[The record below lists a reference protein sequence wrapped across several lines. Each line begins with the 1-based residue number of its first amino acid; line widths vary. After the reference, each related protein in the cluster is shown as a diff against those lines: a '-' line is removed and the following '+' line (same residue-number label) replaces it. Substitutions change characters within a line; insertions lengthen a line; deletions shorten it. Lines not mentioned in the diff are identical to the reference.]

1 MFEGTFAALSSYF
14 IRHFL
19 VSIGFLIA
27 FILTWSARN
36 RVRER
41 GRGLTYASM
50 GFLIGF
56 LGPLLIGFLGAYVY
70 QLPILPL
77 ILREQ
82 GMNMQDIAQA
92 IFLYNLTLQTAYL
105 ASLLAALILAGYGIH
120 RFINDLTEKREIS
133 KSL

>member
-1 MFEGTFAALSSYF
+1 MFEETFVALSSYF

-36 RVRER
+36 RVREKAE
-41 GRGLTYASM
+41 GLTYTSI

-56 LGPLLIGFLGAYVY
+56 LGPLLIGFIGAYVY

-82 GMNMQDIAQA
+82 GMNMQEIAQA
-92 IFLYNLTLQTAYL
+92 IFLYNLALQTAYL
-105 ASLLAALILAGYGIH
+105 VSLFVALILAGYGIY
-120 RFINDLTEKREIS
+120 RFINNLTELS
-133 KSL
+133 

>member
-1 MFEGTFAALSSYF
+1 MFEGAFTALSGYF

-27 FILTWSARN
+27 FILTWSARAK
-36 RVRER
+36 VREKAE
-41 GRGLTYASM
+41 GLTYASI

-56 LGPLLIGFLGAYVY
+56 LGPLIIGFLGAYVY

-77 ILREQ
+77 RLREQ
-82 GMNMQDIAQA
+82 GMNMREIAQA
-92 IFLYNLTLQTAYL
+92 TLLYNLAFQTAYL
-105 ASLLAALILAGYGIH
+105 ASLLLALILAGYGIH
-120 RFINDLTEKREIS
+120 RFINDLTEKQEIS

>member
-1 MFEGTFAALSSYF
+1 MFEGTFAALSGYF

-41 GRGLTYASM
+41 AGGLTYTSI

-92 IFLYNLTLQTAYL
+92 IFLYNLTLQMAYL
-105 ASLLAALILAGYGIH
+105 ASLLVALILAGYGIH

>member
-1 MFEGTFAALSSYF
+1 MFEGAFAALSGYF

-27 FILTWSARN
+27 FILTWSARS
-36 RVRER
+36 RVRESA
-41 GRGLTYASM
+41 GGLTYASI

-92 IFLYNLTLQTAYL
+92 IFLYNLTLQMAYL
-105 ASLLAALILAGYGIH
+105 ASLLVALILAGYGIH